1 MGFFIANWSCY
12 DRFNGEWIATDALK
26 TKGDGMTM
34 KAAGN
39 PAVIILA
46 AGLGKRMQSDKAKV
60 LHEILGKP
68 MILHV
73 VEAAFELAG
82 DRIVVVVGH
91 QAEAVRQIVSE
102 RFRVRFAVQERQIG
116 TAHAVQCAVTFLH
129 EDAGQVIVLCGD
141 VPLVRPQTLKRFLEH
156 HHAGGFDVSVLA
168 VKIDRPKGYGRILRD
183 AKGNLEA
190 IVEEADATEDQK
202 KIDVVN
208 SGIYCVERGFLL
220 NALRL
225 IQPDNAQGEFYFTD
239 IISIGRAGSRLV
251 GAFLGD
257 DFNEVLGVNTPED
270 LKRLETMM
278 RKRIGK
284 IS

>member
-1 MGFFIANWSCY
+1 MG
-12 DRFNGEWIATDALK
+12 ELK
-26 TKGDGMTM
+26 TKGDPMAM
-34 KAAGN
+34 EANDNLAI
-39 PAVIILA
+39 IILA

-73 VEAAFELAG
+73 VETASKLAG
-82 DRIVVVVGH
+82 DRVVVVVGH
-91 QAEAVRQIVSE
+91 QAGEVRRIVSE
-102 RFRVRFAVQERQIG
+102 RFRVRFAVQERQLG
-116 TAHAVQCAVTFLH
+116 TAHAVQSALPFLH
-129 EDAGQVIVLCGD
+129 KDAGHVIVLCGD
-141 VPLVRPQTLKRFLEH
+141 VPLIRPQTLKRFLEH
-156 HHAGGFDVSVLA
+156 HYAGGFDVSVLA

-208 SGIYCVERGFLL
+208 SGIYCVERGFLQ

-278 RKRIGK
+278 CKRIGK